1 VGAEAKESPGIK
13 LSPAEVNRLAPRNFR
28 REKELELIR
37 FMGLSEL
44 HERPNKLP
52 EMIRLLKFPIAI
64 LISERLTEV
73 NGEVF

>member
-13 LSPAEVNRLAPRNFR
+13 LRPAEVNRLVPRNFR

-44 HERPNKLP
+44 HFKLNKLP
-52 EMIRLLKFPIAI
+52 EMIRLLKFPRTN
-64 LISERLTEV
+64 LINEEKIEIKGS
-73 NGEVF
+73 VF